1 MKKESRTPLTNKY
14 FWTPSQ
20 DALLIQK
27 VKEYNNKHW
36 KTISSFFPGKTAI
49 QCSAHY
55 GRVRPGIV
63 KGSWSKEE
71 DKKLIKLHALYG
83 NNWSKIAQQFQ
94 TRTGKQI
101 RDRYVNCI

>member
-27 VKEYNNKHW
+27 VKEY
-36 KTISSFFPGKTAI
+36 
-49 QCSAHY
+49 Y

-63 KGSWSKEE
+63 KGSWSKEK

-101 RDRYVNCI
+101 RDRY